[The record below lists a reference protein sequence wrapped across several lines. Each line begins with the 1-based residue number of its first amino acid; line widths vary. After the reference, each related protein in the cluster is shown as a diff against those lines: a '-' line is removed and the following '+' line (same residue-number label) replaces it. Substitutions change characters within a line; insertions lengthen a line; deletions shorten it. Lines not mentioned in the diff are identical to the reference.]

1 MLASRTKNIRS
12 RQMRGIGISQEL
24 SSKRILVTGSSGF
37 IGSHL
42 RKALSHADGLSR
54 TPSQETNILGDVVDT
69 HVPVN
74 DYDIIYHLAAT
85 VGTEASLHN
94 PINTYRTNICGTL
107 NLIRP
112 FKGLFIFLST
122 VGIYEPLKNPYFL
135 SKYVCEEIVRA
146 ASCKHIIFRLAN
158 PYGEG
163 SESVV
168 QKWLRADSIQIYG
181 DGNQVRDFTYIDDII
196 DILMKP
202 FKLRLNRAYN
212 LGTGVPTTLNE
223 LASQIVVL
231 TGKKKIEHLTKREFE
246 IYKPIMK
253 PDIMCK
259 TTLKEGL
266 VKSIQKEN
274 HLGFSH
280 SSNR

>member
-1 MLASRTKNIRS
+1 
-12 RQMRGIGISQEL
+12 MRGIGISQEL

-54 TPSQETNILGDVVDT
+54 TPSQETSILGDIVDT
-69 HVPVN
+69 HLPVN

-85 VGTEASLHN
+85 VGTEASLDN
-94 PINTYRTNICGTL
+94 SINTYRTNICGTL

-122 VGIYEPLKNPYFL
+122 VGVYEPLKNPYFL

-146 ASCKHIIFRLAN
+146 APCRHIIFRLAN

-163 SESVV
+163 SKSVV
-168 QKWLRADSIQIYG
+168 QKWLKAGSIRIYG

-196 DILMKP
+196 DILVKP
-202 FKLRLNRAYN
+202 SKLRLDRAYN

-223 LASQIVVL
+223 LAKQIVAL
-231 TGKKKIEHLTKREFE
+231 TGKKKIEHLRARKFE
-246 IYKPIMK
+246 IYEPAIK
-253 PDIMCK
+253 PDIICK

-266 VKSIQKEN
+266 ARSTKKEN
-274 HLGFSH
+274 HFGFSH